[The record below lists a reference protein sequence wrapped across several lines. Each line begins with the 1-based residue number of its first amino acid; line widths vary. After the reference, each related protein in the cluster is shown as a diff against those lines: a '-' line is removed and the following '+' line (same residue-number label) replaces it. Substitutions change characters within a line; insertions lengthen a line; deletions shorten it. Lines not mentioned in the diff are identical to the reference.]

1 MLNPVRFRVS
11 AGESGPLDITLGGPD
26 YAAMEAKYS
35 KPVLTLIGEGWYE
48 PTVYGV
54 WHAAHREGKVTSSFD
69 EFLALTPSWERA
81 AEMDEV
87 TPLGEA
93 APTGQ

>member
-1 MLNPVRFRVS
+1 M
-11 AGESGPLDITLGGPD
+11 
-26 YAAMEAKYS
+26 
-35 KPVLTLIGEGWYE
+35 
-48 PTVYGV
+48 YGV